1 MLIFFNQ
8 FSSHVRTGYYN
19 QSIEPVLNNFMAM
32 NTKNLD
38 RASEWV
44 QPVVLEVILIY
55 TDKLRIESNPYFK
68 QFLVGLQ
75 HQFKNSKI
83 SIENEVLFFKY
94 LLEWA
99 QWSSPYFLKIEE
111 ITQGVNLIYA
121 MMKDLMKRIE
131 EGEEEQSFNGFIYL
145 IVMIDRFRE
154 FSKFAHR
161 VIRLNQKD
169 LINQFDRLIQLIF
182 SRKFIP
188 KFHQLES
195 Q

>member
-1 MLIFFNQ
+1 
-8 FSSHVRTGYYN
+8 
-19 QSIEPVLNNFMAM
+19 
-32 NTKNLD
+32 
-38 RASEWV
+38 
-44 QPVVLEVILIY
+44 
-55 TDKLRIESNPYFK
+55 
-68 QFLVGLQ
+68 
-75 HQFKNSKI
+75 
-83 SIENEVLFFKY
+83 
-94 LLEWA
+94 
-99 QWSSPYFLKIEE
+99 
-111 ITQGVNLIYA
+111 

-161 VIRLNQKD
+161 VIRLNEKD

-195 Q
+195 

>member
-1 MLIFFNQ
+1 
-8 FSSHVRTGYYN
+8 
-19 QSIEPVLNNFMAM
+19 
-32 NTKNLD
+32 
-38 RASEWV
+38 
-44 QPVVLEVILIY
+44 
-55 TDKLRIESNPYFK
+55 
-68 QFLVGLQ
+68 
-75 HQFKNSKI
+75 
-83 SIENEVLFFKY
+83 

-161 VIRLNQKD
+161 VIRLN
-169 LINQFDRLIQLIF
+169 
-182 SRKFIP
+182 
-188 KFHQLES
+188 
-195 Q
+195 